1 MTFLP
6 EWSMSWTN
14 AFWFSALSLVTSFVL
29 VRFFPGHFRK
39 RVFTMP
45 DFSTTW
51 GRVAKRINMA
61 CMLTMLFV
69 PLFAPLQFGSGYF
82 IPGVGVYLLGYV
94 FYVMALVNYAT
105 TEPGRPVVS
114 GVYRLSRNPQQIGM
128 IIMWT
133 GVGMTTGVMLFLPC
147 AACNSYSP
155 IPRFLR
161 RKSFALNG
169 MARNTGNT
177 CGVRPATCFSF
188 DCFGTPF

>member
-133 GVGMTTGVMLFLPC
+133 GVGMTTGVMLF
-147 AACNSYSP
+147 
-155 IPRFLR
+155 
-161 RKSFALNG
+161 FALCG
-169 MARNTGNT
+169 MQLVFAYPTFLAQEEFCLERYGEEY
-177 CGVRPATCFSF
+177 REYMRR
-188 DCFGTPF
+188 TPRYLLFV